1 MLRQPANAHEA
12 QVSPPNS
19 TPPSN
24 LTLPISILSSDPYLL
39 GVVLASEGGLAGAD
53 LGTNPGDVE
62 LEVVSV
68 LLLTVVGLTGIQ
80 QDHPLEKLEMKLR

>member
-12 QVSPPNS
+12 QVSPTNS

-24 LTLPISILSSDPYLL
+24 LTLPISMLSSDPYLL

-62 LEVVSV
+62 LEVVAV
-68 LLLTVVGLTGIQ
+68 LLLAVVGLTGIQ

>member
-12 QVSPPNS
+12 QVSPPTS